1 MNNKDTNLS
10 STKFQDAKYRTR
22 IANFGASKKYL
33 PNLHF
38 DHRVRGFTKK
48 ELYLFRILKANI
60 LGTILKFVI
69 A

>member
-10 STKFQDAKYRTR
+10 STKFQDTKYRTR
-22 IANFGASKKYL
+22 IANFGASEKYL

-48 ELYLFRILKANI
+48 ELYLF
-60 LGTILKFVI
+60 
-69 A
+69 

>member
-48 ELYLFRILKANI
+48 ELYLF
-60 LGTILKFVI
+60 
-69 A
+69 